1 MKVSLLTPT
10 RKRPELM
17 LKMARSALA
26 TGNNF
31 EFVFYI
37 DEDDTLSDSGIAQL
51 PAAIV
56 TVVRG
61 PRIPCGQCWQ
71 KCFEVSTGDILM
83 MCADDLIFHTPGW
96 NYLVGAEFEV
106 VPDRIMFVFGNDG
119 IQFEALG
126 THGFV
131 HRRWTEAVGYFTT
144 PHFLSYYNDT
154 WMDRLAKLCGRRKY
168 LPGLNIEH
176 IHPSV
181 GKRPMDETSNAL
193 GGGALIDTEQFA
205 KLLPLAQTDAAKLR
219 AAMR

>member
-1 MKVSLLTPT
+1 
-10 RKRPELM
+10 M

-37 DEDDTLSDSGIAQL
+37 DEDDHLTDSGIAQL
-51 PAAIV
+51 PAEIV
-56 TVVRG
+56 KVVRG

-71 KCFEVSTGDILM
+71 KAYEASDGDILM
-83 MCADDLIFHTPGW
+83 LCADDLIFHTPGW
-96 NYLVGAEFEV
+96 NNSVAAEFEA
-106 VPDRIMFVFGNDG
+106 VPDRILFVFGNDG

-144 PHFLSYYNDT
+144 SHFLSYYNDT
-154 WMDRLAKLCGRRKY
+154 WMDRLARYCGRRKY
-168 LPGLNIEH
+168 LPNLDIEH

-181 GKRPMDETSNAL
+181 NKRPMDETSSAL
-193 GGGALIDTEQFA
+193 GGGAVIDTNQFS
-205 KLLPLAQTDAAKLR
+205 KLEPLARADAAKLI
-219 AAMR
+219 AAQQ

>member
-31 EFVFYI
+31 EFVFYV
-37 DEDDTLSDSGIAQL
+37 DEDDTLTDSGIAQL
-51 PAAIV
+51 PAPIV
-56 TVVRG
+56 KVVRG

-71 KCFEVSTGDILM
+71 KAFEASTGDILM
-83 MCADDLIFHTPGW
+83 MCADDLIFHTTGW
-96 NYLVGAEFEV
+96 DAVVGAEFEA
-106 VPDRIMFVFGNDG
+106 VPDRILFVFGNDG

-144 PHFLSYYNDT
+144 PYFMSYYTYT
-154 WMDRLAKLCGRRKY
+154 WMDRLAKFCGRRKY

-176 IHPSV
+176 IHPCV
-181 GKRPMDETSNAL
+181 GKRPMDETSSQL
-193 GGGALIDTEQFA
+193 GGGALIDTELFA
-205 KLLPLAQTDAAKLR
+205 KLEGVARTDAAKLI
-219 AAMR
+219 AALR